1 MITLKDFGTKQQ
13 TTNMKKLDKFL
24 VALYAF
30 NCIVSI
36 FTGNV
41 PAICGWLCAT
51 FAQLGIVLDKY

>member
-1 MITLKDFGTKQQ
+1 LGLINKQ